1 MILRLWSGWASGENI
16 EAYDHVL
23 NTEVAPGIVARNLP
37 GLDRF
42 EVWRRLAQDD
52 GDQAEREFLT
62 AMWFRDM
69 DAVAAFTG
77 GDPHESVVP
86 PNARRVLSH
95 FEDHS
100 RHYELR
106 QRHIG

>member
-23 NTEVAPGIVARNLP
+23 NTEVAPGIVARNLS

-42 EVWRRLAQDD
+42 EVWRGLAGEED
-52 GDQAEREFLT
+52 GQGEREFLT
-62 AMWFRDM
+62 AMWFQDI

-86 PNARRVLSH
+86 LNARRVLTR
-95 FEDHS
+95 FEGHS
-100 RHYELR
+100 RHYEFR